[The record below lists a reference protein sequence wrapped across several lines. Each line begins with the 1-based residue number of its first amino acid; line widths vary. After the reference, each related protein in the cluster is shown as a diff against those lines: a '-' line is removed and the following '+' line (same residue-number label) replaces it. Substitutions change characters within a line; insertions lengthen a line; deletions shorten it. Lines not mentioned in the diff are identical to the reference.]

1 MYVDD
6 ADNDG
11 LECTCV
17 VEESGEDAREVN
29 KTRSVVY
36 THMRNS
42 TKYFI
47 VWNHLVLSC
56 ADHHARKA
64 SKPMSPSAE
73 ISVFS
78 SSAWVVQQQNNNIMT
93 KLVAAKVVVKLWQGA

>member
-11 LECTCV
+11 LECTRV
-17 VEESGEDAREVN
+17 VEESGGDASKVN
-29 KTRSVVY
+29 KTRSVAY
-36 THMRNS
+36 TYMRNS

-47 VWNHLVLSC
+47 VWNHLLLSC

-78 SSAWVVQQQNNNIMT
+78 SSAWVVQQQNNIMT